1 MDKRTCVESEV
12 QVRYA
17 ETDQMGVVYHAAYFP
32 WLEVGR
38 MALLHR
44 LGKTY
49 GQMEAE
55 GVCLPVVEAHLEYLK
70 PARFE
75 DVLVIKTHV
84 KEIRRA
90 SVTFAYEV
98 RRKGEEAALARGHT
112 VHVTTTREG
121 KASRMPDWVREMLL
135 RKHE

>member
-1 MDKRTCVESEV
+1 MDKKPFVESEV

-38 MALLHR
+38 MALLHHR
-44 LGKTY
+44 GKTY

-75 DVLVIKTHV
+75 DILVIKTHV
-84 KEIRRA
+84 KEIHRA
-90 SVTFAYEV
+90 SVAFAYEV
-98 RRKGEEAALARGHT
+98 RRKGEEAVLARGHT
-112 VHVTTTREG
+112 VHVTTNREG
-121 KASRMPDWVREMLL
+121 KAIRMPDWVREMLL
-135 RKHE
+135 CKHE

>member
-1 MDKRTCVESEV
+1 MIVESEI

-17 ETDQMGVVYHAAYFP
+17 ETDQMGVAYHAAFFP

-38 MALLHR
+38 MSLLHR
-44 LGKTY
+44 RGKTY

-55 GVCLPVVEAHLEYLK
+55 GVCLPVVEAHLEYLR

-75 DVLVIKTHV
+75 DILVIQTHV
-84 KEIRRA
+84 KEVRRA
-90 SVTFAYEV
+90 TVTFAYEV
-98 RRKGEEAALARGHT
+98 RRKGEPGVLARGHT

-121 KASRMPDWVREMLL
+121 KAIRMPDWVREILL

>member
-1 MDKRTCVESEV
+1 MSRVVESEI

-17 ETDQMGVVYHAAYFP
+17 ETDQMGVAYHAAFFP

-38 MALLHR
+38 VNLLHS

-49 GQMEAE
+49 GQMEAL
-55 GVCLPVVEAHLEYLK
+55 GVYLPVVEVHLDYHK

-75 DVLVIKTHV
+75 DVLSVRTRV
-84 KEIRRA
+84 KEVGKA

-98 RRKGEEAALARGHT
+98 FRKGEEAVLASGYT

-121 KASRMPDWVREMLL
+121 KTIRMPDWVRSLL
-135 RKHE
+135 VNQSG

>member
-1 MDKRTCVESEV
+1 MDKKPFVESEV

-17 ETDQMGVVYHAAYFP
+17 ETDQMGVAYHAAFFP

-38 MALLHR
+38 MTHLHR
-44 LGKTY
+44 RGKTY

-75 DVLVIKTHV
+75 DTLVIKTHV
-84 KEIRRA
+84 KGISRA
-90 SVTFAYEV
+90 SVTFGYEV
-98 RRKGEEAALARGHT
+98 RRKGEEAVLARGHT

-121 KASRMPDWVREMLL
+121 KVIRMPDWVRNLL
-135 RKHE
+135 VHKPG

>member
-1 MDKRTCVESEV
+1 MDKKPFVESEV

-44 LGKTY
+44 RGKTY

-75 DVLVIKTHV
+75 DILVIKTHV
-84 KEIRRA
+84 KEIHRA
-90 SVTFAYEV
+90 SVAFAYEV
-98 RRKGEEAALARGHT
+98 RRKGEEAVLARGHT
-112 VHVTTTREG
+112 VHVTTNREG
-121 KASRMPDWVREMLL
+121 KAIRMPDWVREMLL
-135 RKHE
+135 CKHE

>member
-1 MDKRTCVESEV
+1 MDKKPFVESEV

-17 ETDQMGVVYHAAYFP
+17 ETDQMGVVYHASYFP

-75 DVLVIKTHV
+75 DLLVIQTHV
-84 KEIRRA
+84 KDVRRA
-90 SVTFAYEV
+90 TVTFAYEV
-98 RRKGEEAALARGHT
+98 RRKGELRVLARGHT
-112 VHVTTTREG
+112 THVSTTREG
-121 KASRMPDWVREMLL
+121 KAIRMPDWVREMLL

>member
-1 MDKRTCVESEV
+1 MDKEACVESEV

-17 ETDQMGVVYHAAYFP
+17 ETDQMGVAYHAAFFP

-38 MALLHR
+38 MSLLHR
-44 LGKTY
+44 RGKTY

-55 GVCLPVVEAHLEYLK
+55 GVYLPVVEAHLEYLK

-75 DVLVIKTHV
+75 DTLVIKTHM

-90 SVTFAYEV
+90 SVTFAYDV
-98 RRKGEEAALARGHT
+98 RRKGGEAVLARGHT
-112 VHVTTTREG
+112 VHVTTNREG
-121 KASRMPDWVREMLL
+121 KAIRMPDWVRGMLL
-135 RKHE
+135 HKHE

>member
-1 MDKRTCVESEV
+1 MDKEAYVESEV

-17 ETDQMGVVYHAAYFP
+17 ETDQMGVAYHAAFFP

-38 MALLHR
+38 MSLLHR
-44 LGKTY
+44 RGKTY

-75 DVLVIKTHV
+75 DILVIKTRV
-84 KEIRRA
+84 REIRRA

-98 RRKGEEAALARGHT
+98 YRKGEEAILARGNT

>member
-1 MDKRTCVESEV
+1 MSRVVESEI

-17 ETDQMGVVYHAAYFP
+17 ETDQMGVAYHAAFFP

-38 MALLHR
+38 VNLLHR

-49 GQMEAE
+49 GDMEAK
-55 GVCLPVVEAHLEYLK
+55 GVYLPVVEAHLEYHQ
-70 PARFE
+70 PAHFE
-75 DVLVIKTHV
+75 DVLLVRTHM
-84 KEIRRA
+84 KSIGRA

-98 RRKGEEAALARGHT
+98 FRKGEKAVLASGHT

-121 KASRMPDWVREMLL
+121 KTIRMPDWVRDLL
-135 RKHE
+135 VN